1 MSGFH
6 RLPGSAPARF
16 GSAIE
21 RGEPV
26 GFRFDG
32 RLLPA
37 LYGDTLAS
45 ALLANGRAGFGRGPL
60 LGRVR
65 GLTALGLDEPFA
77 WAIPEDGS
85 DPMRADDIAAVEGGL
100 ATAVPTGAAPSRLL
114 FARAA
119 ADGPVAGAFAPGKR
133 LLARLRRHAALP
145 PVAPASL
152 PPSVEAAEESCDVL
166 VVGAGLAGLAAA
178 VTAQRAGL
186 VVRVVEA
193 TARVGGLADL
203 YDGAIDG
210 LAPED
215 WARQRAAELTGRDA
229 AALCLRA
236 EALAIEPDGTAL
248 VSQRGPGPRP
258 GPSRLRAVRAGA
270 VVLAC
275 GFRERPLPIAGAD
288 RPGVLLAG
296 AARGLLR
303 RYAVAPGDRVV
314 VATTGDEGYRT
325 AIDLA
330 EAGVAVEMILDARAA
345 PDSAMVDRAKAHG
358 LPLSLSSLASRVVTA
373 DGSDRIV
380 GVTACNVGGEGAAAG
395 RRTLFADALVVS
407 GGLAPRRELAEAA
420 GLDEEQGLF
429 VASCRV
435 DLAAAVADGVA
446 AGAAAARH
454 LGREAE
460 AESWDVRGASDAP
473 DDAAGRAACLARL
486 SDSADLADTTFIDA
500 GADVTVGDLRA
511 ARRQGLSGPAL
522 RRWLG
527 LGRGRDGG
535 RAGSALVD
543 EALGETVPPAPSPR
557 LTLGALAARAR
568 LAENA

>member
-16 GSAIE
+16 GSAID

-60 LGRVR
+60 LGRAR

-85 DPMRADDIAAVEGGL
+85 EPLRADDIAAVEGGS
-100 ATAVPTGAAPSRLL
+100 ATAVPSGAAPSRL

-119 ADGPVAGAFAPGKR
+119 ADGPVAGAFPPGRR

-145 PVAPASL
+145 PAIAASL
-152 PPSVEAAEESCDVL
+152 PPLVEAAEESCDAL

-178 VTAQRAGL
+178 VTAQRSGL

-193 TARVGGLADL
+193 TGRVGGLADL

-210 LAPED
+210 LAPQD
-215 WARQRAAELTGRDA
+215 WALQRAGELSGRDA
-229 AALCLRA
+229 AALALRA

-248 VSQRGPGPRP
+248 VSQRGAGPRP
-258 GPSRLRAVRAGA
+258 GPAKLRAIRAGA
-270 VVLAC
+270 IILAC
-275 GFRERPLPIAGAD
+275 GFHERPLLIAGAD

-330 EAGVAVEMILDARAA
+330 EAGVTVEMILDARAA
-345 PDSAMVDRAKAHG
+345 PDSALVDRAKAHG
-358 LPLSLSSLASRVVTA
+358 LPLSLSSLATGVATA

-395 RRTLFADALVVS
+395 RRTLFADALVAS
-407 GGLAPRRELAEAA
+407 DGLAPRRELADAA
-420 GLDEEQGLF
+420 GLDEAQGLF
-429 VASCRV
+429 VASRQA
-435 DLAAAVADGVA
+435 DLASAVRDGVA

-460 AESWDVRGASDAP
+460 AESWDVQGLPDAP
-473 DDAAGRAACLARL
+473 EDAAARAAPRARL
-486 SDSADLADTTFIDA
+486 GESGDPADAAVIDA
-500 GADVTVGDLRA
+500 GADVTFGDLRQ
-511 ARRQGLSGPAL
+511 ARLMGLSGPAL

-535 RAGSALVD
+535 LAGSALADDV
-543 EALGETVPPAPSPR
+543 LGEAAPPSAPSPR

-568 LAENA
+568 LVENA